1 MPKPVASTIYLHIGT
16 QKTGTT
22 TLQTVGR
29 ANRAALEKR
38 GILYPESPGT
48 TNHIGL
54 TLFATG
60 GVGSRD
66 LMRDAGLHSADE
78 AALYQAALPARL
90 RAEITASGCK
100 KVWLSNE
107 HLSSRVRHAQQLVPL
122 ADMLAELAEE
132 VRVVIYLRHQPEY
145 YLSTY
150 SMTIKAG
157 SSNEIL
163 PPQSEREYYYNYEKM
178 LNVWADAFGD
188 SAITVRVFERPMMK
202 NGDVVDDLFAIMGIE
217 RGDDLEIP
225 TVLNPS
231 LDARVLQ
238 FLRLFRQHVPRYVN
252 DVLNPDH
259 GDVTKAL
266 EAISTGPK
274 FRVAAVTMQRIAT
287 MFAPSN
293 ARVARRFLGRE
304 DGRLFAEVTYRDD
317 GEIPELTTA
326 QAVEIAAFLWC
337 YKQRQ
342 IAEMKQLRRDRSGR
356 GGRQAADSLQ
366 HAMREAEE

>member
-1 MPKPVASTIYLHIGT
+1 MPKPIASTIYLHIGT

-29 ANRAALEKR
+29 TNREALARR
-38 GILYPESPGT
+38 GILYPESPGH
-48 TNHIGL
+48 TNHTGL

-60 GVGSRD
+60 GIGSHD
-66 LMRDAGLHSADE
+66 LMRDAGLHSAE
-78 AALYQAALPARL
+78 EMARYQAALPGRL
-90 RAEITASGCK
+90 GAEITASRCA

-107 HLSSRVRHAQQLVPL
+107 HLSSRVRNAQQLVPL
-122 ADMLAELAEE
+122 ADMLGELADE

-150 SMTIKAG
+150 SMMIKAG
-157 SSNEIL
+157 GSKESL
-163 PPQSEREYYYNYEKM
+163 PPQSERDYYYNYDKM

-217 RGDDLEIP
+217 RGEDLVIP

-238 FLRLFRQHVPRYVN
+238 FLRLFRQHVPRYVD

-259 GDVTKAL
+259 GDVIKAL
-266 EAISTGPK
+266 EAISNGPK
-274 FRVAAVTMQRIAT
+274 FRVPAAEMRRIAT
-287 MFAPSN
+287 IFAPSN
-293 ARVARRFLGRE
+293 ARVARRFLGRD
-304 DGRLFAEVTYRDD
+304 DGKLFAETTYRDD
-317 GEIPELTTA
+317 GEIAELSTE
-326 QAVEIAAFLWC
+326 QAVEIAAYLWC

-342 IAEMKQLRRDRSGR
+342 IAEMKQLRRDRPGR
-356 GGRQAADSLQ
+356 AGRLAGDSAQ
-366 HAMREAEE
+366 HAMREAED